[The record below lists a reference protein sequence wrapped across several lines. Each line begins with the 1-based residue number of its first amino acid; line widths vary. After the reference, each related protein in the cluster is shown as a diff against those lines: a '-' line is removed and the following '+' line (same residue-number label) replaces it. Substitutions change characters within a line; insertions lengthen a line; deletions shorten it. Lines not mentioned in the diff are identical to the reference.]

1 MEINNIKAELKDL
14 EIQEIAS
21 LIRMDWG
28 NVNYAA
34 EPYLDAMSQLK
45 SIDDR
50 YFYDTGKN
58 MVLYFLANAQTWRGE
73 VAREVK
79 AELKARCK
87 SK

>member
-1 MEINNIKAELKDL
+1 MEVNNIKAELKDL

>member
-1 MEINNIKAELKDL
+1 MEIENIKAELKDL
-14 EIQEIAS
+14 ELQEIAS

-34 EPYLDAMSQLK
+34 EPYLEAMEELRSVNDK
-45 SIDDR
+45 

-87 SK
+87 K

>member
-1 MEINNIKAELKDL
+1 MEVNNIKAELKDL

-87 SK
+87 NK